1 MSKLSPI
8 IQNISQKI
16 ELLNQRT
23 EKAEEEKMTLKKMI
37 GDLSEQLDSKQQE
50 IEKLE
55 EENGKLR
62 MANSLSGGGEAVT
75 ETKLKIN
82 ELVRE
87 IDKCIALLNG

>member
-8 IQNISQKI
+8 IQNISEKI

-23 EKAEEEKMTLKKMI
+23 EKAEEEKLTLKKMI
-37 GDLSEQLDSKQQE
+37 GDLSEQLDSKQHE